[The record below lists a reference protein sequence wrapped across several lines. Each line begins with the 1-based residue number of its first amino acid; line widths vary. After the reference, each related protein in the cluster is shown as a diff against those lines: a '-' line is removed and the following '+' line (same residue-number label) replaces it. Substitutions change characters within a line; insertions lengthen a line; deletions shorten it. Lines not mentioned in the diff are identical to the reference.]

1 MQSLEQELGML
12 DRSSHMLGL
21 ACELEGLGE
30 ATVVFHARVLVSR
43 KPPREW
49 GIQGCL
55 LEHRKS

>member
-1 MQSLEQELGML
+1 
-12 DRSSHMLGL
+12 MLGL

-43 KPPREW
+43 KPPERM
-49 GIQGCL
+49 GHPGLQ